1 MFISKIRIM
10 KNKIILLLLF
20 VNLIF
25 VSSCDKLLTF
35 NISDQ
40 TTITIDKVL
49 TPITL
54 PFDIWTPNIT
64 TNSEQEFEQNNTKID
79 LVKEIILKDLDLTIT
94 SPTDKTF
101 SFLKSIH
108 IYIFTDTEEETE
120 LAWKDDIASDVQMI
134 SLQTS
139 SSALDKY
146 VKSSSYKLR
155 TEVVTRETL
164 NQDVDILID
173 MTFQVTADPF

>member
-1 MFISKIRIM
+1 M
-10 KNKIILLLLF
+10 KNKAFLLILF
-20 VNLIF
+20 VGLI
-25 VSSCDKLLTF
+25 VIGSCDKLLTF

-40 TTITIDKVL
+40 TTITVDKVL
-49 TPITL
+49 TPVTL
-54 PFDIWTPNIT
+54 PFDIRTPNIT
-64 TNSEQEFEQNNTKID
+64 TNSEQEFENNDTKIE
-79 LVKEIILKDLDLTIT
+79 LVKEIILKDLSLTIT

-108 IYIFTDTEEETE
+108 IYMYTDTEEEIE
-120 LAWKDDIASDVQMI
+120 IAWKDNISSDAELIDM
-134 SLQTS
+134 QTS
-139 SSALDKY
+139 NSALDKY

-164 NQDVDILID
+164 NQDIDILID

>member
-1 MFISKIRIM
+1 MT
-10 KNKIILLLLF
+10 NKAFLLLLIIGITF
-20 VNLIF
+20 AGA
-25 VSSCDKLLTF
+25 CDKLLTF

-40 TTITIDKVL
+40 TTITVDKVL

-64 TNSEQEFEQNNTKID
+64 TNSEQEFENNDTKIE
-79 LVKEIILKDLDLTIT
+79 LVKEIILKDLMLTIT
-94 SPTDKTF
+94 SPSDKTF
-101 SFLKSIH
+101 SFLESIH
-108 IYIFTDTEEETE
+108 IYMFTDTEEEIE
-120 LAWKDDIASDVQMI
+120 IAWKDNISSDAEMI
-134 SLQTS
+134 DLQTS
-139 SSALDKY
+139 NSALDKY

-164 NQDVDILID
+164 NQDIDILID

>member
-1 MFISKIRIM
+1 M
-10 KNKIILLLLF
+10 KNKAILLILF
-20 VNLIF
+20 VGLIMIG
-25 VSSCDKLLTF
+25 SCDKLFTF

-64 TNSEQEFEQNNTKID
+64 TNSEQEFENNDTKIE
-79 LVKEIILKDLDLTIT
+79 LVKEIILKDLMLTIT
-94 SPTDKTF
+94 SPSDKTF
-101 SFLKSIH
+101 SFLESIH
-108 IYIFTDTEEETE
+108 IYMFTDTEEEIE
-120 LAWKDDIASDVQMI
+120 IAWKDNISGDAEMI
-134 SLQTS
+134 DLQTS
-139 SSALDKY
+139 NSALDKY

-164 NQDVDILID
+164 NQDIDILID

>member
-1 MFISKIRIM
+1 MNDKAFL
-10 KNKIILLLLF
+10 ILLVIGVTF
-20 VNLIF
+20 IG
-25 VSSCDKLLTF
+25 SCDKLFTF

-40 TTITIDKVL
+40 TTITVDKVL
-49 TPITL
+49 TPVTL

-64 TNSEQEFEQNNTKID
+64 TNSEQEFENNDTKIE
-79 LVKEIILKDLDLTIT
+79 LVKEIILKDLMLTIT

-101 SFLKSIH
+101 SFLESIH
-108 IYIFTDTEEETE
+108 IYMFTDTEEEIE
-120 LAWKDDIASDVQMI
+120 IAWKDNISSDAEMI
-134 SLQTS
+134 DLQTS
-139 SSALDKY
+139 NSALDKY

-164 NQDVDILID
+164 NQDIDILID